1 MAGQFVIDHTFSIRG
16 RGPVVCGK
24 IVSGTIEKGMTFTIP
39 TIDEPIVVQ
48 SVDIIRSVQPS
59 RRETGLLCAQLS
71 EANQA
76 AWRELDVGGLEIT
89 VA

>member
-48 SVDIIRSVQPS
+48 SVDIITSFQPR

-71 EANQA
+71 EKNQA
-76 AWRELDVGGLEIT
+76 AWRELDVSGVEIT
-89 VA
+89 IE